1 MKYRRLGNSNIEVSA
16 FSLGSWNTFEFMPED
31 EALGVMKAAIDAGIN
46 FLDDARYDDTSGKA
60 PMKTGYSEVVFG
72 NLLRKGGF
80 DRKDIFISNRLW
92 FEFYPA
98 QSVEQEVD
106 ASLQRIGIDHFDL
119 VFCFD
124 IPKHLSAE
132 QVVSELAALVAS
144 GKVKYW
150 APGNWKPEFLAE
162 CCAIASREGL
172 PLPPAAMVPY
182 SLAMKQ
188 AFVEN
193 EQMEALCR
201 EYDIALV
208 ASFSL
213 FGGLLSGK
221 YNDSAVASRRF
232 RPEQLEQ
239 MRADGLFD
247 RIARLL
253 ELADKHGS
261 TAAQLS
267 YAYCLR
273 HPHVASVLFGATS
286 AQQIAENLLALE
298 VADRLNDADMRELA
312 ELFPQDAGF
321 GG

>member
-1 MKYRRLGNSNIEVSA
+1 MQYKRLGNSNVEVSA

-31 EALGVMKAAIDAGIN
+31 EALSVMKAAIDGGIN

-60 PMKTGYSEVVFG
+60 PIKTGYSEVVFG

-80 DRKDIFISNRLW
+80 QRENLFISNRLW
-92 FEFYPA
+92 FEFYPG
-98 QSVEQEVD
+98 QSAEQEVD
-106 ASLQRIGIDHFDL
+106 ASLERIGIDYFDL

-132 QVVSELAALVAS
+132 QVVDELSALVAR

-150 APGNWKPEFLAE
+150 APGNWPIAFLAE
-162 CCAIASREGL
+162 CCAIASRKGL

-188 AFVEN
+188 TFVEN
-193 EQMEALCR
+193 DQMQALCQ

-221 YNDSAVASRRF
+221 YNDPSVASRRF
-232 RPEQLEQ
+232 KPEQLEK
-239 MRADGLFD
+239 MRASGLFEK
-247 RIARLL
+247 IASFL
-253 ELADKHGS
+253 ELADKTGYS
-261 TAAQLS
+261 PVQLS

-286 AQQIAENLLALE
+286 AQQIVENLSALE
-298 VADRLNDADMRELA
+298 VADELSEA
-312 ELFPQDAGF
+312 NLQELSTLFPQDAAI

>member
-1 MKYRRLGNSNIEVSA
+1 MQYKRLGNANVNVSA

-31 EALGVMKAAIDAGIN
+31 EALSVMKTAIDAGIN

-80 DRKDIFISNRLW
+80 ERDKLFISNRLW
-92 FEFYPA
+92 FEFYPEQNA
-98 QSVEQEVD
+98 EQEVD
-106 ASLQRIGIDHFDL
+106 ASLERIGIEYFDL

-132 QVVSELAALVAS
+132 QVVDELAALVAS

-150 APGNWKPEFLAE
+150 APGNWPIEFLAE
-162 CCAIASREGL
+162 CCAIASRKGL

-193 EQMEALCR
+193 DQMAALCQ

-221 YNDSAVASRRF
+221 YNDPTIASRRF
-232 RPEQLEQ
+232 KPEQLEK
-239 MRADGLFD
+239 MRASGLFD
-247 RIARLL
+247 KIANFL
-253 ELADKHGS
+253 ELADKTGYS
-261 TAAQLS
+261 PVQLA

-273 HPHVASVLFGATS
+273 HPQVATVLFGATS
-286 AQQIAENLLALE
+286 AQQLVENLGALQ
-298 VADRLNDADMRELA
+298 VAEKLSEANMQELA
-312 ELFPQDAGF
+312 ALFPQDVSLGA
-321 GG
+321 